1 VDFPSG
7 PGAWALVVLAYVMG
21 TLPSAHLVA
30 GRRGVDPMQEGSGN
44 PGATNVYRTAGR
56 RAGVAVFMADVGKG
70 MVATAIGLAV
80 DGRALGLA
88 CWVAATLGHV
98 APATRRFRGG
108 KGVATGGGGA
118 LVLFPVVGSVIV
130 VLFTLVARLSGKAS
144 LGSISICVALPLGVA
159 VTTRGWLELLVTVV
173 ICAVVLARHQ
183 GNIRRLA
190 TGQEQGWGR

>member
-1 VDFPSG
+1 M
-7 PGAWALVVLAYVMG
+7 AYFLG

-30 GRRGVDPMQEGSGN
+30 GRRGVDPTQEGSGN

-70 MVATAIGLAV
+70 ILATAIGLAV

-88 CWVAATLGHV
+88 CWAAATLGHV

-130 VLFTLVARLSGKAS
+130 ALFTLVARLSGKAS

-159 VTTRGWLELLVTVV
+159 VTARGWSELLVTVI
-173 ICAVVLARHQ
+173 ICAVVLVRHQ

>member
-1 VDFPSG
+1 MDFPSD

-30 GRRGVDPMQEGSGN
+30 GRRGVDPTQEGSGN